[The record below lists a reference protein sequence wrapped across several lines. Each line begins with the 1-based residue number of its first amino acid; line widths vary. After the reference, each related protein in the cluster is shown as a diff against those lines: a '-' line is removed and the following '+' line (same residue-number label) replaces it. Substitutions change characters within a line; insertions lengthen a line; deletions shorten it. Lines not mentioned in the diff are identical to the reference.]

1 MWRSW
6 YLYIYAFRFLENG
19 YMNPTS
25 IGATWVSNFW
35 RPTTPSP
42 NSLTPR
48 IVVKGAIFLSKFRF
62 FKKACDLWSSD
73 KPKVDLRTK
82 SPRFKHGNHFFTEQ
96 HSFLPSEFLDSV
108 WFFGPYSL
116 THQILPE
123 RKPKTFHKLPQ
134 TWCWKGFDLWQ
145 KSTYDKTSKFS
156 QKPWLKTFCLSK
168 SPISYGLWAWFFVL
182 AGTTMGS
189 ERPIS
194 WTHKWG
200 RSFQVFNPI
209 LVVNDFDRARNYSG
223 EPSSNV
229 PQVVATRVLNHP
241 MFAANL
247 FDPCPFGTVSK

>member
-1 MWRSW
+1 
-6 YLYIYAFRFLENG
+6 
-19 YMNPTS
+19 
-25 IGATWVSNFW
+25 
-35 RPTTPSP
+35 
-42 NSLTPR
+42 
-48 IVVKGAIFLSKFRF
+48 
-62 FKKACDLWSSD
+62 
-73 KPKVDLRTK
+73 
-82 SPRFKHGNHFFTEQ
+82 
-96 HSFLPSEFLDSV
+96 V

-145 KSTYDKTSKFS
+145 QSTYDKTSKFS